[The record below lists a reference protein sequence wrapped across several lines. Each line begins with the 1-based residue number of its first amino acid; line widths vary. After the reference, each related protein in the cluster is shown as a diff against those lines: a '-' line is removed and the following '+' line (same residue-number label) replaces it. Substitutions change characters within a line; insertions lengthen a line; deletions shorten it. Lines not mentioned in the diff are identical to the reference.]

1 MKTLMTS
8 DGASHILSIMQTVNE
23 VKDDL
28 REVKSNQERQATR
41 ITELGQSMST
51 MHEDVTAIKEGPMYS
66 VEKYL
71 QRQVIRFGGIGGLL
85 MLLLALTGWSL

>member
-1 MKTLMTS
+1 MAGRKDNTDHLLT
-8 DGASHILSIMQTVNE
+8 IMGTVNE

-28 REVKSNQERQATR
+28 REVRSHQER
-41 ITELGQSMST
+41 
-51 MHEDVTAIKEGPMYS
+51 TAIKINSMQTALETVQSDVEQIKDGPMYS

-71 QRQVIRFGGIGGLL
+71 QKQVIRFGGLGGLV

>member
-1 MKTLMTS
+1 MAGRRDDTNHLLT
-8 DGASHILSIMQTVNE
+8 IMGTVNE

-28 REVKSNQERQATR
+28 REVRSHQER
-41 ITELGQSMST
+41 S
-51 MHEDVTAIKEGPMYS
+51 AIKMTSMQEAIETVQNDVNAIKDGPMYS

-71 QRQVIRFGGIGGLL
+71 QKQVIRFGGIGGLL